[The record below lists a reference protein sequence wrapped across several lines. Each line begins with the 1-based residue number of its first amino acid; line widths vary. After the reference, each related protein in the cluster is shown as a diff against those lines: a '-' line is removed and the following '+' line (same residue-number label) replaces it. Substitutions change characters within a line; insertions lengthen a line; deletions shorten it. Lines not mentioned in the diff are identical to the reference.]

1 MNPFREELILDLV
14 RLGLAFGLFFVLMP
28 RLLPA
33 ALYDPKYGDRHET
46 PCARFVLTG
55 TIYLTLVHLLAV
67 LGVFDPLLYLGCV
80 TGLAAMILGVRYRG
94 ARVVRAYAEVL
105 RLLESRDPGY
115 RLRRFVGSGIGLD
128 GSFRPSCIV
137 ASALIFAVL
146 LVRARPFWASLNPSS
161 FTFYDVLYEVKSL
174 QVGQLFPGGVLEERG
189 LHAFALVLHTFS
201 QVDMGTVVLLVGLIS
216 VLVLGYVIFQLTSAG
231 ARSELAGVT
240 AASLF
245 GIVGVWWPPL
255 GLRIHTQADPLPL
268 ATAFLLVALFFA
280 ARYVLDGKR
289 PDLLVMS
296 AALLSCA
303 LISVSAAAIGGALLG
318 MGALAGLLLPP
329 RMASARA
336 LLVLVLGSG
345 VFLGSGMALWTGP
358 HVVGAV
364 DPYLVPRFEVVTNTI
379 GDAATGSVPGTLI
392 ALSVLV
398 AGALTWMSRRAAAPI
413 SGMVARASGLSV
425 AVLGGIAWVNTTSGI
440 EGIDPRTPVFL
451 LSVFLCIAAGLL
463 VGPLGREAT
472 LRMESLMDATAHRKA
487 FVAGCLVVGGSIWLA
502 VPLPRV
508 DPDSIQP
515 RGYAHAYEN
524 ARRNAE
530 PGDWTVVGHE
540 GLRVQVKY
548 DGFFMGYEEFLRTVH
563 LDDVLRTRGGRHLT
577 RDIFVFVDIRP
588 DESAV
593 RDELDPPPPETS
605 RGVRRLLAGWTN
617 RSRRV
622 SVFHEDESVR
632 VYRIRTP
639 PESITV
645 RPRLLATYGGDS

>member
-1 MNPFREELILDLV
+1 MSPFREQLILDLM

-33 ALYDPKYGDRHET
+33 ALYDPKDGGRHET

-55 TIYLTLVHLLAV
+55 TIYLALVHLLAA

-80 TGLAAMILGVRYRG
+80 MGLAAMSLGVRYRG
-94 ARVVRAYAEVL
+94 TRVVRAYAGVL
-105 RLLESRDPGY
+105 RLLESGDRGS
-115 RLRRFVGSGIGLD
+115 RLRRFVGSGIGFD
-128 GSFRPSCIV
+128 GSSRPSCIV
-137 ASALIFAVL
+137 ASALILAVL

-161 FTFYDVLYEVKSL
+161 FTFYDVLHEVKSL
-174 QVGQLFPGGVLEERG
+174 RVGQLFPGGVLEERG
-189 LHAFALVLHTFS
+189 LHAFALALHTFS
-201 QVDMGTVVLLVGLIS
+201 QVGVGSVVLLVGLIS
-216 VLVLGYVIFQLTSAG
+216 VLVLGYVIFHLTSAG
-231 ARSELAGVT
+231 ARSQLAGVT

-280 ARYVLDGKR
+280 ARYILEGKR
-289 PDLLVMS
+289 PDLLVVS

-303 LISVSAAAIGGALLG
+303 MISVSAAAIGGALLG
-318 MGALAGLLLPP
+318 MGALACLLLPP
-329 RMASARA
+329 RTASARA

-345 VFLGSGMALWTGP
+345 MLLVSGMALWTGP
-358 HVVGAV
+358 HVVETV
-364 DPYLVPRFEVVTNTI
+364 DPYRVPRFEVVTNTI
-379 GDAATGSVPGTLI
+379 GNAAARTVPGTLI

-398 AGALTWMSRRAAAPI
+398 AGALTWMSRMAAAPI
-413 SGMVARASGLSV
+413 SGMAARASGLGV
-425 AVLGGIAWVNTTSGI
+425 AVLGGIAWLNATSGI

-451 LSVFLCIAAGLL
+451 LSVFLCVAAGLL
-463 VGPLGREAT
+463 VGPLWREAT
-472 LRMESLMDATAHRKA
+472 LRVESLMDATAHRKA
-487 FVAGCLVVGGSIWLA
+487 FVAGCLMVGGSIWPA
-502 VPLPRV
+502 VPLPRM

-524 ARRNAE
+524 ARRIAE

-540 GLRVQVKY
+540 GLRVQVRY

-563 LDDVLRTRGGRHLT
+563 LDDVLGTQGGRHLT
-577 RDIFVFVDIRP
+577 RDLFVFVDVRP

-593 RDELDPPPPETS
+593 RDELNPPPAETS
-605 RGVRRLLAGWTN
+605 RRLGRLLAGWTV

-639 PESITV
+639 QESITG
-645 RPRLLATYGGDS
+645 RPRPLAYGGDS